1 MLNKKNVLLIGAGL
15 LAVLLAACNSGS
27 STSTYQY
34 LQVTPNVNP
43 PVYMAKIGESATMT
57 FTNTIVS
64 NAAPSFS
71 QYNIAVAVPNS
82 AFTVLTES
90 GNNGCMYITAN
101 QSCNIKISFTPTQ
114 ASDYQ
119 PVNSIQFTVGNL
131 ESTVNVATVPNL

>member
-1 MLNKKNVLLIGAGL
+1 MLDKKNILLIGAGL

-34 LQVTPNVNP
+34 LQVTPSVNP

-64 NAAPSFS
+64 NAAPSFT
-71 QYNIAVAVPNS
+71 QYNVAVTVPSS

-90 GNNGCMYITAN
+90 GNNGCMYIKTN
-101 QSCNIKISFTPTQ
+101 QSCSIQISFTPSQ

-119 PVNSIQFTVGNL
+119 AINSIQFTVGTL
-131 ESTVNVATVPNL
+131 ESTVNIATVPNP